1 MKTRSI
7 IAFLMALCCLQAMA
21 QIKYSERESLSI
33 GCDPDPNYG
42 ITTKGF
48 DGIYFSGPAL
58 FFVDIEHTFTY
69 MRGSGWAVYFY
80 DAARDKYSDI
90 RAAAVRTSAN
100 GEIYDSWIDDEGD
113 VGILRSLNP
122 VSYAFKPESGET
134 SVMRSKTTEPE
145 SRHIGFLAQ
154 EVETII
160 PQAVTTDED
169 GRKNVN
175 YNSFLPV
182 IVRSIKAL
190 SRQSVNNRE
199 RLQQIREALGSN

>member
-1 MKTRSI
+1 MKTKSI
-7 IAFLMALCCLQAMA
+7 IAILLVLCSVPAMA
-21 QIKYSERESLSI
+21 QIKYSEGKSLSI
-33 GCDPDPNYG
+33 GCEPDPNYG

-69 MRGSGWAVYFY
+69 VRGDGWAVYFY
-80 DAARDKYSDI
+80 DAASNTYNDI
-90 RAAAVRTSAN
+90 RAFAVRTSGN

-113 VGILRSLNP
+113 VGILRALNP
-122 VSYAFKPESGET
+122 VSYAFKSESGVT
-134 SVMRSKTTEPE
+134 SVMRSSATKPE

-154 EVETII
+154 EVENVI
-160 PQAVTTDED
+160 PQAVTTGED

-190 SRQSVNNRE
+190 SHQNENNRE
-199 RLQQIREALGSN
+199 RLQQIREALGCN